1 MNCVVR
7 IKCRNNYKCRKTETK
22 GSIKTSDLNELGS
35 EEPDWCCNYSGKIEY
50 IKPIK
55 YFIRSQI
62 PVASQ
67 KN

>member
-1 MNCVVR
+1 MQEN
-7 IKCRNNYKCRKTETK
+7 RNK
-22 GSIKTSDLNELGS
+22 GFDKNFGFNELGS

-62 PVASQ
+62 SVESQ